1 MGLNSRR
8 WWMPVAVRNV
18 WARAIWRRSLRR
30 PPPRRPVGW
39 MGHWALKRFP
49 SSPYLAAR
57 SVIQDALCIYIAG
70 SSSSSSSSI
79 GINWACPKG
88 EERRGD
94 SWQKRKKGFPHLI
107 VVGYIYGLLGSKDD
121 VFLALGYPKQPNE
134 EPLMFWWQRQGISEK
149 MLLLSAF
156 HNAAAPPTMQSEV
169 VFFKLKFV
177 SKVRE
182 LLSAPAV
189 PC

>member
-88 EERRGD
+88 EERRQLAEKKERIPAFNSGWLHLWPLRVEGWRLFG
-94 SWQKRKKGFPHLI
+94 SWIPKAAQRRAFNVLVATARHLGKNVI
-107 VVGYIYGLLGSKDD
+107 
-121 VFLALGYPKQPNE
+121 AL
-134 EPLMFWWQRQGISEK
+134 S
-149 MLLLSAF
+149 LS
-156 HNAAAPPTMQSEV
+156 
-169 VFFKLKFV
+169 
-177 SKVRE
+177 
-182 LLSAPAV
+182 
-189 PC
+189 